1 MFEGSFYV
9 ILNFEGNSILARGI
23 GRLHPV
29 PSDSYMRNVIRD
41 FLGGVEFETPIQ
53 SLDLVSPQL
62 TSPGIVFAAGE
73 AGYFEEAWLLEE
85 VPGVSEG
92 QGSAVFEEHE
102 FFAEAE
108 SFVTAMCYHDHV
120 ALVLFEEVFHVF
132 LEGVLEV
139 AVEGGEWF
147 VEEDRLWFSDHH
159 SCEGYSLLLTAGELG
174 WVAVFESVEVVS
186 LNKVCYFGILN
197 SFFSAETAFDVV
209 LYCHGREKGIV
220 LKKVAD
226 PSLLWFEIDLFF
238 RVKHSSSVDDD
249 LSLVRF
255 LDSGDAAQGHALAA
269 SGCSE
274 DPCCGAFAVEC
285 CFQRKSLK
293 AFFYFYMDGH

>member
-1 MFEGSFYV
+1 
-9 ILNFEGNSILARGI
+9 
-23 GRLHPV
+23 
-29 PSDSYMRNVIRD
+29 MRNVIRD

-226 PSLLWFEIDLFF
+226 PSLLWFEIDFFQSQTQFF
-238 RVKHSSSVDDD
+238 R
-249 LSLVRF
+249 
-255 LDSGDAAQGHALAA
+255 
-269 SGCSE
+269 
-274 DPCCGAFAVEC
+274 
-285 CFQRKSLK
+285 
-293 AFFYFYMDGH
+293 

>member
-1 MFEGSFYV
+1 MTPVDG
-9 ILNFEGNSILARGI
+9 LN
-23 GRLHPV
+23 
-29 PSDSYMRNVIRD
+29 
-41 FLGGVEFETPIQ
+41 
-53 SLDLVSPQL
+53 LVSPQL
-62 TSPGIVFAAGE
+62 TSPGIVFATGE

-92 QGSAVFEEHE
+92 QGPAVFEEHE

-108 SFVTAMCYHDHV
+108 GFITAMCYHDHV
-120 ALVLFEEVFHVF
+120 ALVLFKKVFHIF

-159 SCEGYSLLLTAGELG
+159 SCEGYSLLLAAGELG
-174 WVAVFESVEVVS
+174 WVAVFESVEVVP
-186 LNKVCYFGILN
+186 LNEVCYFGILN

-209 LYCHGREKGIV
+209 LYRHGREKCVV
-220 LKKVAD
+220 LEQVAD
-226 PSLLWFEIDLFF
+226 PSLPWFEIDLFL

-249 LSLVRF
+249 LALVRF

-269 SGCSE
+269 SGGSE

-285 CFQRKSLK
+285 CFQRKSFK
-293 AFFYFYMDGH
+293 AFFYFYMDCHQIHLLLFIPLPETILMSATIANEITTITTTQKPATS